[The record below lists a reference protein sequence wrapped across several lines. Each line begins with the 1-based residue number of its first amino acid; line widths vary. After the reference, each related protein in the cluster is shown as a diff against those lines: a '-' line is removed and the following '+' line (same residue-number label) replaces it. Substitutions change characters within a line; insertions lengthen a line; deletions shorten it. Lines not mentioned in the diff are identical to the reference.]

1 MGSEGSIP
9 GGVQGQPVSERDF
22 CSGKSTVLLGP
33 LHHLGTLVGR
43 QMGPNK
49 QPRLSSTQCHQD
61 SVSNSG
67 SAVRAWAGP
76 RPVCAS
82 PAKGGHSS
90 PDLPRQ
96 QRVFWKHQEQC
107 LEQRVSSG
115 EVISGEVSNSA
126 SVGLWL
132 SLGPWRGLA
141 HTGSTRQ
148 RLSGH

>member
-67 SAVRAWAGP
+67 SAVRLDLS
-76 RPVCAS
+76 VHHLQ
-82 PAKGGHSS
+82 KGVIAVRTSQGSRESS
-90 PDLPRQ
+90 
-96 QRVFWKHQEQC
+96 
-107 LEQRVSSG
+107 
-115 EVISGEVSNSA
+115 
-126 SVGLWL
+126 
-132 SLGPWRGLA
+132 
-141 HTGSTRQ
+141 GSTRNSVWNRECPQ
-148 RLSGH
+148 ER